1 MARKGRPSKYSQ
13 ELADEICERLAKG
26 RSLRQICTDEDMPG
40 RSAVLRWLRDKED
53 FRSQYAHAREEQADF
68 WADEIIEISDAPM
81 SEPFEVQQAK
91 LRSDNR
97 KWIASKLK
105 PKKYG
110 DRVQNDVNLGDS
122 TLEALMA
129 GRQRANERNKP
140 ED

>member
-1 MARKGRPSKYSQ
+1 
-13 ELADEICERLAKG
+13 
-26 RSLRQICTDEDMPG
+26 MPG